1 MFVPFL
7 RRSLRSAI
15 KRRSPSR
22 TVVSRSREYS
32 VEGVE
37 KIQPPGS
44 PYSSHGSPLRTPMSS
59 GHGTPQDSP
68 HVARH
73 RRDSEH
79 SSGVGS
85 RRGSSDVVS
94 PLPEGPSG
102 SPDARARRRSD
113 YSPHQGRS
121 WSRDRQHANHDEITY
136 SLFFFF
142 SLLRVFLN
150 LLIEQRNVEGFGT
163 IGTWIHVTIQFD
175 HEPRPLEINVNLL
188 HLNFSDSRSVCV
200 NRNTTCGYFVA
211 RNRDL

>member
-1 MFVPFL
+1 MR
-7 RRSLRSAI
+7 RRSILRNHPVFVSPAVFAI
-15 KRRSPSR
+15 GDQ
-22 TVVSRSREYS
+22 TVVNRSREYS
-32 VEGVE
+32 IEGVE

-102 SPDARARRRSD
+102 SPDARTRRRSD

-121 WSRDRQHANHDEITY
+121 WSRDRQHANHDEIIP
-136 SLFFFF
+136 LLPF
-142 SLLRVFLN
+142 LLRVFLN
-150 LLIEQRNVEGFGT
+150 LLIERRNDNTSSFSVDRFGT
-163 IGTWIHVTIQFD
+163 VGI
-175 HEPRPLEINVNLL
+175 
-188 HLNFSDSRSVCV
+188 
-200 NRNTTCGYFVA
+200 CGYT
-211 RNRDL
+211 R